1 MVHLKRYVICIAVIF
16 TLTTGG
22 FAFAA
27 VEEHTQK
34 KCPVRENVI
43 TRWKVYTD
51 YKGKRVYFCCKPC
64 LPEFQKDPEKYMK
77 KLKQWGEALE
87 NAPK

>member
-1 MVHLKRYVICIAVIF
+1 MVHLKRYVMCFAIIF
-16 TLTTGG
+16 TLTMGG
-22 FAFAA
+22 FDVAA
-27 VEEHTQK
+27 VEKHTQK

-43 TRWKVYTD
+43 KRWKVYSD

-64 LPEFQKDPEKYMK
+64 IPEFEKDPEKYMK
-77 KLKQWGEALE
+77 KLKDWGEVLE